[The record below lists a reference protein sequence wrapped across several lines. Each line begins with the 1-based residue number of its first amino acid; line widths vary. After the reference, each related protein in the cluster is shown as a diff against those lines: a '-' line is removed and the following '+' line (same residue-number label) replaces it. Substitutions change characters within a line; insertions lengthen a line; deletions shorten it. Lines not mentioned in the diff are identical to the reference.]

1 MSKLKKKVKEFV
13 GFQIITWIAKLF
25 YFAGLTA
32 LIPLMPLVLSPEKF
46 VQARYAF
53 GLALGSI
60 VVGYVL
66 IFLFSRSRKIALHSM
81 GFFTLIPGLLAVFF
95 AYLGPRRM
103 GEFLSSFGKVS
114 PLLQEW
120 IDAYV
125 PKAWLLAGIYI
136 IVGVIFIWIGEKAKK

>member
-1 MSKLKKKVKEFV
+1 MAKLQKQVKEFV
-13 GFQIITWIAKLF
+13 GFQAVLWIARFF

-32 LIPLMPLVLSPEKF
+32 LIPLMPLVLSPEKL

-60 VVGYVL
+60 VLGYVL
-66 IFLFSRSRKIALHSM
+66 LFWFSRSRKIALQNM
-81 GFFTLIPGLLAVFF
+81 GLFTLIPGLLAVIF
-95 AYLGPRRM
+95 AYVGPRRM
-103 GEFLSSFGKVS
+103 GEFLNLFGKVS

-136 IVGVIFIWIGEKAKK
+136 ILGVSLIWIAEKAKK